1 MGDSSFWNITF
12 PRVLSTYAV
21 VVIAVMWLGF
31 VIALLVNPEW
41 LDMLWEWVRALPILL
56 QIIVWVI
63 FLPVMVGLW
72 AWESSWSVFVKLL
85 VLAGLVG
92 WTILA
97 VSSFTR
103 AWR

>member
-1 MGDSSFWNITF
+1 MTDSSFWNITF

-21 VVIAVMWLGF
+21 VVFAIMWVGF

-63 FLPVMVGLW
+63 FLPVLVGLW
-72 AWESSWSVFVKLL
+72 AWESSWPVFVKLL

-97 VSSFTR
+97 VSSFVR

>member
-1 MGDSSFWNITF
+1 MTDSSFWNITF

-21 VVIAVMWLGF
+21 VVFAIMWVGF

-72 AWESSWSVFVKLL
+72 AWESSWSAFVKLV

-97 VSSFTR
+97 VSSFVR